1 MKIKNKLLLAILGI
15 GILPLICATGVIG
28 YSISDQVNDALY
40 KQSSEKLTAVREMRR
55 EQIHDY
61 FTQLKTI
68 VASMANNAN
77 TAAAVRDFANGFDLS
92 AEPDAADLQSIQ
104 DYYRQDFLTQYKK
117 LDLNIRDSDIIS
129 LVEKSDPATL
139 FYQARY
145 ISKNPN
151 PVGSK
156 QLLDQAASKG
166 KFASR
171 YDRYHATYHPVFRKE
186 QAEFGFYDL
195 FLINNDGRV
204 VYTVFKETDYAASLA
219 SGGLADSG
227 LAKAWQAAT
236 RAAKG
241 QVALTDFSAYKPSYG
256 APAAFMSAPVF
267 DGEERIGTLVVQ
279 VSQEQLNKLMTSNQQ
294 WTNIGLGD
302 TGESLLVGPDGLTRS
317 ESRLLLDSPQTFLQQ
332 VAETGLQSDKALA
345 AIKLRHAASGYLKI
359 QSTALQQA
367 LQGESGLV
375 QEKNYLGRD
384 AIIAYAPVNVLGQK
398 WVIFSQM
405 DQHEAFAAVS
415 AIKASI
421 TQNTLI
427 ILVVVTL
434 IAAAFGLTMAQK
446 LINPLRELV
455 QSFQELAQGQGNLRV
470 ELASAQRDDEIGELS
485 VAFNAFIRNIREIVM
500 EVSASA
506 SELSQVALTLR
517 HQMDQT
523 LHGMSEQRAKSQT
536 IASAMTEFAASI
548 DEVARNSH
556 DTFNAMT
563 LADQV
568 TVSGTDNA
576 QRSASEID
584 KLAQGTKYS
593 AESMSYLSQQIQ
605 DISTVLEVIN
615 GIASQTSLLA
625 LNAAIEAARAGEMG
639 RGFAVVA
646 DEVRSLSSRTQSSTV
661 DIQKKMELLRTAAE
675 QSVAHVTA
683 AHVNADSSI
692 GLVHQTA
699 AEIEQIHQ
707 LVSDVQTMHAQI
719 TSALSQQQSTVKEIE
734 ANVIEIHALSQT
746 GEQHTSQAS
755 SEAERLQALSSRLS
769 ELVGRFNT

>member
-15 GILPLICATGVIG
+15 GILPLIGAVSVIS
-28 YSISDQVNDALY
+28 YSISEQINDALY
-40 KQSSEKLTAVREMRR
+40 KQASEKLTAVREMRR
-55 EQIHDY
+55 EQIGDY

-68 VASMANNAN
+68 VASMANSGN
-77 TAAAVRDFANGFDLS
+77 TAAAVRDFSNGFDPS

-104 DYYRQDFLTQYKK
+104 SYYQQDFLTQYKK
-117 LDLNIRDSDIIS
+117 LDPAVRDSDIKG
-129 LVEKSDPATL
+129 LVDKSDQSTL

-145 ISKNPN
+145 ISSNPN

-171 YDRYHATYHPVFRKE
+171 YDRYHATYHPAFRKE

-204 VYTVFKETDYAASLA
+204 VYTVFKETDYAVSLTK
-219 SGGLADSG
+219 GGLAGSG

-236 RAAKG
+236 QVAKG
-241 QVALTDFSAYKPSYG
+241 QVALTDFAAYVPSYG

-267 DGEERIGTLVVQ
+267 DGEQRIGTLVVQ
-279 VSQEQLNKLMTSNQQ
+279 ISQEQLNKLMTSNKR

-317 ESRLLLDSPQTFLQQ
+317 ESRLLLDAPETFLQKI
-332 VAETGLQSDKALA
+332 AETGLQSDTALA
-345 AIKLRHAASGYLKI
+345 AIKLRQASSGYLKI
-359 QSTALQQA
+359 QSAALPQA
-367 LQGESGLV
+367 LQGTSGIL
-375 QEKNYLGRD
+375 QEKDYLGRD

-405 DQHEAFAAVS
+405 DQDEAFAAV
-415 AIKASI
+415 AVIIASI

-434 IAAAFGLTMAQK
+434 IAAGVGLTIARM

-455 QSFQELAQGQGNLRV
+455 QSFQELAQGQGNLQV
-470 ELASAQRDDEIGELS
+470 QLASAQRDDEIGELS
-485 VAFNAFIRNIREIVM
+485 VAFNAFIRNIRDIVM
-500 EVSASA
+500 EVSSSA

-517 HQMDQT
+517 HQMSQT

-661 DIQKKMELLRTAAE
+661 EIQKKMELLRTAAE
-675 QSVAHVTA
+675 QSVTHVTA
-683 AHVNADSSI
+683 AHVNAESSI

-719 TSALSQQQSTVKEIE
+719 TSALSQQQSTVKDIE

-746 GEQHTSQAS
+746 GEQHTSLAS
-755 SEAERLQALSSRLS
+755 SETERLQALSSRLS

>member
-15 GILPLICATGVIG
+15 GILPLIGAVSVIS
-28 YSISDQVNDALY
+28 YSISEQINDALY
-40 KQSSEKLTAVREMRR
+40 KQASEKLTAVREMRR
-55 EQIHDY
+55 EQIGDY

-68 VASMANNAN
+68 VASMANSGN
-77 TAAAVRDFANGFDLS
+77 TAAAVRDFSNGFDPS

-104 DYYRQDFLTQYKK
+104 SYYQQDFLTQYKK
-117 LDLNIRDSDIIS
+117 LDPAVRDSDIKG
-129 LVEKSDPATL
+129 LVDKSDQSTL

-145 ISKNPN
+145 ISSNPN

-171 YDRYHATYHPVFRKE
+171 YDRYHATYHPAFRKE

-204 VYTVFKETDYAASLA
+204 VYTVFKETDYAASLTK
-219 SGGLADSG
+219 GGLAGSG

-236 RAAKG
+236 QVAKG
-241 QVALTDFSAYKPSYG
+241 QVALTDFAAYIPSYG

-267 DGEERIGTLVVQ
+267 DGEQRIGTLVVQ
-279 VSQEQLNKLMTSNQQ
+279 ISQEQLNKLMTSNKR

-317 ESRLLLDSPQTFLQQ
+317 ESRLLLDAPETFLQKI
-332 VAETGLQSDKALA
+332 AETGLQSDKALA
-345 AIKLRHAASGYLKI
+345 AIKLRQASSGYLKI
-359 QSTALQQA
+359 QSAALPQA
-367 LQGESGLV
+367 LQGTSGIL
-375 QEKNYLGRD
+375 QEKDYLGRD

-405 DQHEAFAAVS
+405 DQDEAFAAV
-415 AIKASI
+415 AVIIASI

-434 IAAAFGLTMAQK
+434 IAAGVGLTIARM
-446 LINPLRELV
+446 LINPLHELV
-455 QSFQELAQGQGNLRV
+455 QSFQELAQGQGNLQV
-470 ELASAQRDDEIGELS
+470 QLASAQRDDEIGELS
-485 VAFNAFIRNIREIVM
+485 VAFNAFIRNIRDIVM
-500 EVSASA
+500 EVSSSA

-661 DIQKKMELLRTAAE
+661 EIQKKMELLRTAAE
-675 QSVAHVTA
+675 QSVTHVTA
-683 AHVNADSSI
+683 AHVNAESSI

-719 TSALSQQQSTVKEIE
+719 TSALSQQQSTVKDIE

-746 GEQHTSQAS
+746 GEQHTSLAS
-755 SEAERLQALSSRLS
+755 SETERLQALSSRLS